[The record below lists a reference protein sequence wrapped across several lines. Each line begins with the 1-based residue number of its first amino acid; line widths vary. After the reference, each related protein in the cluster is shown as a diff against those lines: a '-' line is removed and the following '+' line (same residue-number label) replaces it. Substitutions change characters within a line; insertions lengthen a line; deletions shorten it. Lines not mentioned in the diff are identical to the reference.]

1 MDNGFY
7 VNYTASWY
15 KSAIWLLWATALASE
30 AQRKGKEKLQLEF
43 IYKFWFKNLLRF
55 TCKKERKV
63 IFTTNF
69 FNLHVNID
77 LE

>member
-30 AQRKGKEKLQLEF
+30 AQREGKEKLQLEF
-43 IYKFWFKNLLRF
+43 IYKFWFKNEIF

-69 FNLHVNID
+69 FNLHANID

>member
-15 KSAIWLLWATALASE
+15 KSAIWLLWGTALASE
-30 AQRKGKEKLQLEF
+30 AQREGKEKLQLEF

-55 TCKKERKV
+55 
-63 IFTTNF
+63 
-69 FNLHVNID
+69 LHVKRKGKLFLQQTSSIYMQI
-77 LE
+77 LI